1 MLLLGGNCRG
11 RSYWWVI
18 VLLLLGGNCRGSW
31 TEGQLPCTIR
41 YPIRLVH
48 PLPLIRQI
56 GGGGHLCVQRNGAIV
71 PHDVMI
77 LETMMFCL
85 TLFRYSKRLAKGA
98 SGKTHRSLLSL
109 LISISR
115 PYLTIRVTS
124 SVKTFSMWGSE
135 KKQNKIRKQNRT
147 RKQTTH
153 GMLVST
159 RLS

>member
-1 MLLLGGNCRG
+1 M
-11 RSYWWVI
+11 
-18 VLLLLGGNCRGSW
+18 LLLLGGNCRGSW
-31 TEGQLPCTIR
+31 TVCQLPCTIR

-135 KKQNKIRKQNRT
+135 KNRTKLGNKQNKKTNHT
-147 RKQTTH
+147 RYVGINPAELNSLGVDKSTH
-153 GMLVST
+153 RGGQV
-159 RLS
+159 